1 MHLGI
6 LPFQIYISSKT
17 YVLNDQTLYIY
28 SFFLF
33 FFYKKKT
40 KADKMDFMCDRKTST
55 KRLSYKLQWLCNG
68 ATPQCKDKG
77 PFGFLVFL
85 VFDVKKPPVCSQRS
99 KNGNSDAYFFIL
111 KLCFLSLKTAT
122 NSQV

>member
-17 YVLNDQTLYIY
+17 YVLKDQTLYIY
-28 SFFLF
+28 SFF
-33 FFYKKKT
+33 FYKKKT
-40 KADKMDFMCDRKTST
+40 KANKMDFMCDRKTST

-77 PFGFLVFL
+77 PF
-85 VFDVKKPPVCSQRS
+85 
-99 KNGNSDAYFFIL
+99 
-111 KLCFLSLKTAT
+111 
-122 NSQV
+122 